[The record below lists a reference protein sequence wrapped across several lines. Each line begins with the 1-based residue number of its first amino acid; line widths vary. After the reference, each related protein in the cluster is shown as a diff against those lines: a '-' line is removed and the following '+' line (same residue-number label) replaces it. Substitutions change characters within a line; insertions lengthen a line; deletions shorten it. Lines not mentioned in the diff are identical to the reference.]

1 MNEISCITNEITLS
15 SNKEKLSLLSISKN
29 TDKNGFKSPSSSSSS
44 SSPASNMMIDEN
56 NVRVCF
62 FFVYLCMFDC
72 LIVYCCFA
80 FIQVYDFIDSFFLF
94 VK

>member
-44 SSPASNMMIDEN
+44 SSPSSNMMIDEN
-56 NVRVCF
+56 NVRVFLLLFCF
-62 FFVYLCMFDC
+62 FAC
-72 LIVYCCFA
+72 LNACL
-80 FIQVYDFIDSFFLF
+80 VYDFINSFFFFLYVF
-94 VK
+94 